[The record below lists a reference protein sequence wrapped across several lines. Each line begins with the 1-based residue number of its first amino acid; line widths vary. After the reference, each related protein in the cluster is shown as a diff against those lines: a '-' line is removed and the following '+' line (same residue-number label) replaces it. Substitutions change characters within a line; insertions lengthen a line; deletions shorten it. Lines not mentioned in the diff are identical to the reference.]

1 MENKG
6 LTLADILVTIV
17 ISLACGILYMIFDS
31 VYAALKPF
39 GFHVEQLVYGVWLL
53 AGIIAALV
61 IRKPGIAL
69 LASIAANMSEMLLGS
84 PYGMGLFIAGFFQG
98 AFAEIIFMIFRYRR
112 YDLVVA
118 IVASLSATV
127 GSLLN
132 STITSDILSLTTWNL
147 LIYSGARF
155 ISAIFVCALPAYGVV
170 RVLELTGVTNLVRP
184 IKDEEFDKLE
194 DN

>member
-1 MENKG
+1 MNTKG
-6 LTLADILVTIV
+6 LNLADILVTVV

-39 GFHVEQLVYGVWLL
+39 GFHIEQLVYGVWLL

-98 AFAEIIFMIFRYRR
+98 IFAEMIFMLFRYRR
-112 YDLVVA
+112 FDLLVT
-118 IVASLSATV
+118 IFASLSATV

-132 STITSDILSLTTWNL
+132 STITSDILSLSAWNL
-147 LIYSGARF
+147 MVYSVARF
-155 ISAIFVCALPAYGVV
+155 ISAIFICALPAYGIVKI
-170 RVLELTGVTNLVRP
+170 LEMTGVTNLVRP
-184 IKDEEFDKLE
+184 IRKDELNKLE
-194 DN
+194 D

>member
-1 MENKG
+1 MNTKG
-6 LTLADILVTIV
+6 LNLADILVTVV

-39 GFHVEQLVYGVWLL
+39 GFHIEQLVYGAWLL

-98 AFAEIIFMIFRYRR
+98 IFAEMIFMLFRYRR
-112 YDLVVA
+112 FDLLVT
-118 IVASLSATV
+118 IFASLSATV

-132 STITSDILSLTTWNL
+132 STITSDILSLSAWNL
-147 LIYSGARF
+147 MVYSVARF
-155 ISAIFVCALPAYGVV
+155 ISAIFICALPAYGIVKI
-170 RVLELTGVTNLVRP
+170 LEMTGVTNLVRP
-184 IKDEEFDKLE
+184 IRKDELNKLE
-194 DN
+194 D